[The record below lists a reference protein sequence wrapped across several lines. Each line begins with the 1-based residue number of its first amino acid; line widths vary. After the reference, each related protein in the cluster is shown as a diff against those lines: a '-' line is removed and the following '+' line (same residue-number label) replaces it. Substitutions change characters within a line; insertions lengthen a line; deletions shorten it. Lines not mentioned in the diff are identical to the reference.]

1 MNITENGYSIKIQPT
16 LVDFDNN
23 IIREY
28 PEQHN
33 LITDWG
39 LNHLRDCNAGDLI
52 KYISIGTGL
61 ENTNRGSGTVTF
73 TQVGDV
79 ITSSETGFF
88 DELDGVNNRTIQL
101 SNNTS
106 KRIKLWL
113 NETQVQ
119 VYDLIEFTNCTAIIW
134 NTERNLLVNHLH
146 QSSTLNHEVLDS
158 GGEPLDPHGTF
169 MDGAFDPITNEPCYD
184 VSIWRTVQFDFPTTE
199 PLITEAGWSDQSTNN
214 SPLFGRVLLETP
226 IQIVAGTR
234 LLIKVTLLRRFYNQ
248 QWTVCPIQQI
258 SPSELKSIESIEKR
272 PANISAINDSGV
284 TTGPYGNTRLACLE
298 PTGVTRLY
306 FVDVTNGS
314 PFSSPIVASPYE
326 NNSFEWN
333 YFFSNTSWDLP
344 TVSKLRFTTELRG
357 YGYPMVD
364 QYVDYDMDDTLDL
377 NINRKIDL
385 WFTISWNRILP
396 VFPV

>member
-39 LNHLRDCNAGDLI
+39 LNHLNNCIAGDLI

-79 ITSSETGFF
+79 ITASETGFF
-88 DELDGVNNRTIQL
+88 DELDGINNRTIQL

-248 QWTVCPIQQI
+248 HWVVCPIQQI
-258 SPSELKSIESIEKR
+258 SPSELKSIEAIER
-272 PANISAINDSGV
+272 LPANISYINDSG
-284 TTGPYGNTRLACLE
+284 TTVGVKGGGSLVCLE
-298 PTGVTRLY
+298 PSRRLRLL
-306 FVDVTNGS
+306 FVDVNNGS
-314 PFSSPIVASPYE
+314 YMSDIITASSYVTD
-326 NNSFEWN
+326 SFEFN

-344 TVSKLRFTTELRG
+344 TLSNIRFLPSDV
-357 YGYPMVD
+357 YPTPSVD
-364 QYVDYDMDDTLDL
+364 TYVDYVMDGTLDL